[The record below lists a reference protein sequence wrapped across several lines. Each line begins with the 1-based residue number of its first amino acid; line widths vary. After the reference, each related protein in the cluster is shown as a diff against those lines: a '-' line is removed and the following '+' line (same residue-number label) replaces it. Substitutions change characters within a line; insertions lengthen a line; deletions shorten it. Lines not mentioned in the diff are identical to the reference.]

1 MEEQITQCRQ
11 ALQNLQKTQS
21 EESVA
26 DSAATPAKR
35 RATEDPDGDIVATP
49 PPKQARE
56 AKSTQKA
63 AAALAKQA
71 LILEALTAQL
81 SRHAEAL
88 DQKQDVAAATV
99 EQATS
104 KARSLFA
111 SAKRAALAHKARQRL
126 DKTARARTAAAE
138 KAAAA
143 KETGEAVAGAAA
155 ETAAAK
161 AAEAKK
167 TGEAASTQAGE
178 EEQAAAEKAAEA
190 KKTDE
195 AASTEAGEE
204 KQADAKATDPAAEPP
219 PLPPP
224 AQKPPASRNREAQT
238 EEEAAARAARVLAK
252 NATPQVGDWIRI
264 SSEEAAD
271 HEYGVIGQVTV
282 VRPADDQLDFQPNT
296 SVAGK
301 GHTTKKTVQISRCVI
316 VDGTK
321 PAIDRAP
328 WGKQNSHLSK
338 AKCKR
343 YRQFW
348 QNSENPALPG
358 NAFQGET
365 GGERP
370 GRDIVPTTVL
380 DFPELDAA
388 VFEVLWRTL
397 PESTVAAPVLVSR
410 TLVEAG
416 RMPLQVSSDVC
427 EAAVAANTASF
438 QGAKTEFMKFADRA
452 RLLLVPIYGIRQRK
466 EAAAPLGHWTLLA
479 AVRTSTSQLSPSPAA
494 DSPPSPGRGERGC
507 PGCRNTSCA
516 ACNPK
521 ASARK
526 EQREAQEDLI
536 FDQLSRPI
544 LDGCSEWEFSY
555 FDGLMVDHADCK
567 SAAELVAEVLQ
578 GKPVK
583 LDRVNRKHQDAC
595 ECGFRAAY
603 WAEEMCRRQRGEGSW
618 TFAYSVADRAD
629 KVQKVVSQL
638 KKHRSS
644 VQSQVIRRV

>member
-1 MEEQITQCRQ
+1 M
-11 ALQNLQKTQS
+11 
-21 EESVA
+21 
-26 DSAATPAKR
+26 
-35 RATEDPDGDIVATP
+35 
-49 PPKQARE
+49 
-56 AKSTQKA
+56 
-63 AAALAKQA
+63 
-71 LILEALTAQL
+71 
-81 SRHAEAL
+81 
-88 DQKQDVAAATV
+88 
-99 EQATS
+99 
-104 KARSLFA
+104 
-111 SAKRAALAHKARQRL
+111 
-126 DKTARARTAAAE
+126 
-138 KAAAA
+138 
-143 KETGEAVAGAAA
+143 
-155 ETAAAK
+155 
-161 AAEAKK
+161 
-167 TGEAASTQAGE
+167 
-178 EEQAAAEKAAEA
+178 
-190 KKTDE
+190 
-195 AASTEAGEE
+195 
-204 KQADAKATDPAAEPP
+204 
-219 PLPPP
+219 
-224 AQKPPASRNREAQT
+224 
-238 EEEAAARAARVLAK
+238 
-252 NATPQVGDWIRI
+252 
-264 SSEEAAD
+264 
-271 HEYGVIGQVTV
+271 
-282 VRPADDQLDFQPNT
+282 
-296 SVAGK
+296 
-301 GHTTKKTVQISRCVI
+301 
-316 VDGTK
+316 
-321 PAIDRAP
+321 
-328 WGKQNSHLSK
+328 SK

-365 GGERP
+365 GSERP
-370 GRDIVPTTVL
+370 GRDIVQTTVL
-380 DFPELDAA
+380 D
-388 VFEVLWRTL
+388 FEVLWRTL

-452 RLLLVPIYGIRQRK
+452 RLLLVPIYGIRQTK
-466 EAAAPLGHWTLLA
+466 EAVAPLGHWTLLA

-494 DSPPSPGRGERGC
+494 DSPPSPARGERGC

-526 EQREAQEDLI
+526 EQREAQEDVI

-555 FDGLMVDHADCK
+555 FDGLMLDHPDCK

-583 LDRVNRKHQDAC
+583 LDRVNRKHQVAC